1 MEKVSNLEKNALSK
15 NSPNEEIKFL
25 LNKISAMTRKILKSI
40 LKELIQFIGLKQKLN
55 KKKISENDQ
64 YIFLDEKFYSKTF
77 K

>member
-1 MEKVSNLEKNALSK
+1 
-15 NSPNEEIKFL
+15 
-25 LNKISAMTRKILKSI
+25 MTRKILKSI

-64 YIFLDEKFYSKTF
+64 YIFLDEKFYSKTL